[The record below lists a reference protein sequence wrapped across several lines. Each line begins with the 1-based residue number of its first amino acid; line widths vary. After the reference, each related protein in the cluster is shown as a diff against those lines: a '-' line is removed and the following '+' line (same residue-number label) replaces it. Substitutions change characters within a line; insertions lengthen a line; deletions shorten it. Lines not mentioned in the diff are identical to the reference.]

1 MENKRVKVDRL
12 REGMVVDSDVYA
24 KNGTVLV
31 AEGTALTKEMIRL
44 LTRHF
49 VEEVLVKRE
58 TLNEVSGVK
67 EPEILEKKELEFRES
82 FCVAEENLSEN
93 LKEIVYGNKPIDVP
107 TLLGDVNGIL
117 DKAGTDGELIS
128 MLSKMKK
135 NVDGLYAHAINV
147 ALLAQLLAKWAGCTK
162 NQSEIITASAILHD
176 IGLVRISERMR
187 EKFSYRAEM
196 ESNLFEKHV
205 IDGYNLIRNQNINP
219 DIKQTVL
226 VHHERIDG
234 SGYPLKVAGSSIS
247 QEGRILMIADMYD
260 TYTMK
265 REGEYNLSVFAALKK
280 LEEMGYQKLD
290 SNLLLTFI
298 TNIAETTIQRNVRLS
313 NGEIGRIIML
323 NKYELLRPVVRIGE
337 TFLDLSTQKSITIE
351 DMID

>member
-1 MENKRVKVDRL
+1 MGNKRVKVNRL
-12 REGMVVDSDVYA
+12 REGMIIDSDVYA
-24 KNGTVLV
+24 RNGTVLV
-31 AEGTALTKEMIRL
+31 AEGTTLTKEMIRL
-44 LTRHF
+44 LTVHF
-49 VEEVLVKRE
+49 IEEVLVKRE
-58 TLNEVSGVK
+58 TPNETPVV
-67 EPEILEKKELEFRES
+67 EEAEISEKQEQEFKES

-93 LKEIVYGNKPIDVP
+93 LKEIVYGNKPVDVSN
-107 TLLGDVNGIL
+107 LLGDLNGIL
-117 DKAGTDGELIS
+117 DKAGTDGNLIN
-128 MLSKMKK
+128 MLAKMKQSE
-135 NVDGLYAHAINV
+135 NGLYAHAINV
-147 ALLAQLLAKWAGCTK
+147 ALLAQLLAKWDGCTK
-162 NQSEIITASAILHD
+162 AQSEIIAASGILHD
-176 IGLVRISERMR
+176 IGLIRISDKMQG
-187 EKFSYRAEM
+187 KFSYRAEM

-205 IDGYNLIRNQNINP
+205 IDGYNLIRNQNIHP

-226 VHHERIDG
+226 VHHERVDG
-234 SGYPLKVAGSSIS
+234 TGYPLKVSGSNIS
-247 QEGRILMIADMYD
+247 REGRILMIADMYD

-280 LEEMGYQKLD
+280 MEEMGYQKLD